1 MNEIEKGKK
10 GKVKP
15 YDFKEPEI
23 TQFHELDLYGT
34 YSYAQYLLWKFE
46 DRVELIR
53 GKVFKMAAPN
63 TDHQDVAG
71 NLFYELRN
79 FLKDKNCRAY
89 IAPCD
94 VCFPK
99 TSTEDDAIFTV
110 LQPDVFVLCDK
121 NKREYRG
128 FIGAPDLVVEVL
140 SPGNSKKAI
149 ALKFGIY
156 QEFGVKEYWFINPV
170 KLTVLKY
177 VLQSDGLY
185 NSGTTYAEEEVVTSD
200 VLPGFSISLK
210 TVFDFWR

>member
-1 MNEIEKGKK
+1 MKKEEEKKS
-10 GKVKP
+10 KVKP

-23 TQFHELDLYGT
+23 TQFQELDLHGT

-71 NLFYELRN
+71 NLFNELTN
-79 FLKDKNCRAY
+79 FLKGKNCRAY

-94 VCFPK
+94 VRFPQQ
-99 TSTEDDAIFTV
+99 STEDDAIFTV

-121 NKREYRG
+121 AKREYRG
-128 FIGAPDLVVEVL
+128 CIGAPDLVVEVL

-149 ALKFGIY
+149 ALKFEIY

-170 KLTVLKY
+170 KQSLLKY
-177 VLQSDGLY
+177 VLQSNGLY
-185 NSGTTYAEEEVVTSD
+185 NAGTTYIKEQEVTSD
-200 VLPGFSISLK
+200 ILPGFSVSLK
-210 TVFDFWR
+210 TAFDFWR

>member
-1 MNEIEKGKK
+1 MDKIDKEKKS
-10 GKVKP
+10 KVKP

-23 TQFHELDLYGT
+23 TQFNELDLYGT

-71 NLFYELRN
+71 NLFNELTN
-79 FLKDKNCRAY
+79 FLKAKNCRAY

-94 VCFPK
+94 VRFPQQ
-99 TSTEDDAIFTV
+99 STEDDAIFTV

-128 FIGAPDLVVEVL
+128 FIGAPDLVVEVR
-140 SPGNSKKAI
+140 SPGNSEKAI
-149 ALKFGIY
+149 ALKFDIY
-156 QEFGVKEYWFINPV
+156 QEFGVREYWFINPV
-170 KLTVLKY
+170 KLTLLKY
-177 VLQSDGLY
+177 VLKSDGLY
-185 NSGTTYAEEEVVTSD
+185 NAGTTYTKEEVVTSD
-200 VLPGFSISLK
+200 VLTGFSISLK
-210 TVFDFWR
+210 AVFDFWR